1 MSEGGADGDAR
12 AAGRTD
18 AASRRLSRGPRGG
31 GWGAAGE
38 GRRRGCEGECENQ
51 SGTCTRTAIDKM
63 PEQARRACVL
73 YVCPTRSS
81 FAPPSPRALGRCR
94 SLTQTRTSIHVPCG
108 FASAL
113 LSSDLS
119 RTRRRCSRVRWG
131 GGSLEPTH
139 SPAPAMVCVCD
150 QRGPAPQRWAGQHR
164 RRACVFARMRQGEYL
179 CGIGRRLGLLRE
191 WERGACVCA
200 CARRQTGREG
210 CCAGR
215 AVGHGRAQF
224 AQGIC
229 GAS

>member
-1 MSEGGADGDAR
+1 MVS
-12 AAGRTD
+12 
-18 AASRRLSRGPRGG
+18 
-31 GWGAAGE
+31 
-38 GRRRGCEGECENQ
+38 C
-51 SGTCTRTAIDKM
+51 
-63 PEQARRACVL
+63 
-73 YVCPTRSS
+73 
-81 FAPPSPRALGRCR
+81 
-94 SLTQTRTSIHVPCG
+94 SLTHLYFHTRIWRGHNLSGSSRWDGLGEMNIYIIRVCFP
-108 FASAL
+108 L

-164 RRACVFARMRQGEYL
+164 RRACVFARMRQREYL

-191 WERGACVCA
+191 RDRGACVWA
-200 CARRQTGREG
+200 YARRQTGREG

>member
-1 MSEGGADGDAR
+1 MRTHGDTQDAR
-12 AAGRTD
+12 EST
-18 AASRRLSRGPRGG
+18 S
-31 GWGAAGE
+31 
-38 GRRRGCEGECENQ
+38 
-51 SGTCTRTAIDKM
+51 
-63 PEQARRACVL
+63 CVL
-73 YVCPTRSS
+73 CVCLTRSS
-81 FAPPSPRALGRCR
+81 FLPPSPRALGRCLAL
-94 SLTQTRTSIHVPCG
+94 SHICTSIHVPFGC
-108 FASAL
+108 ASPL

-164 RRACVFARMRQGEYL
+164 RRACVFARMRQREYL

-191 WERGACVCA
+191 RDRGACVCA